1 MTRCFTEN
9 YAVVGC
15 RLRKYDIVLYHDPD
29 GLQPF
34 KTICRK
40 FESYD
45 EARQWAA
52 NEMHKDPEARS
63 VNVFFHY

>member
-1 MTRCFTEN
+1 MTCCCAEN
-9 YAVVGC
+9 DSVVDC
-15 RLRKYDIVLYHDPD
+15 RLCKYDIILYRDPD

-34 KTICRK
+34 KTTCHE
-40 FESYD
+40 FASYD

-52 NEMHKDPEARS
+52 NEMHKDPEAHS